1 MIEHLSNCH
10 GEWNILFAA
19 LGSIPFIGVWLR
31 AKLHK
36 LTKKEKDNES
46 RRLSQVDWF
55 SRSIYTC

>member
-46 RRLSQVDWF
+46 RRLS
-55 SRSIYTC
+55 